1 MTSVLEQRWPREVVV
16 EHGDGTVSLFQDVDQ
31 VDWKAVRG
39 RRAGD
44 VFHNSEDYPREEAP
58 GTARK
63 APSTLWER
71 EPAARTALGSVVGIQ
86 SAPPQSGIIL
96 GAMGFGS

>member
-1 MTSVLEQRWPREVVV
+1 MTTVLEKRWPREIVV

-31 VDWKAVRG
+31 VDWSQVRG

-44 VFHNSEDYPREEAP
+44 VFKDYPREEAS

-71 EPAARTALGSVVGIQ
+71 EPEARTAIGSVVGIQ
-86 SAPPQSGIIL
+86 SAPPHAGLVL
-96 GAMGFGS
+96 GWMGFGS